1 MLNRFQSATRN
12 LQRVIAK
19 INPNNLVSSDLTG
32 SLLNI
37 KIPSQTKFQSK
48 TRQGVV
54 STIVNE
60 NGLNTQSFLTSSL
73 LNIDLPTTQSY
84 QSQIRSNP
92 NPIKIV
98 NNTNTINEFHDRI
111 FEYSARYV
119 MRIVSEFD
127 DTLNT
132 LTIKNVLLDY
142 GTEDV
147 TSENFEIFLFGLHI
161 PGDFT
166 VTQIG
171 SNIVIQLNDRYVDFD
186 NTTTNDI
193 YVYGKFVD
201 IILDTENSI
210 NLATENGEVLIIQ

>member
-48 TRQGVV
+48 TKHGVI
-54 STIVNE
+54 STVVNDTV
-60 NGLNTQSFLTSSL
+60 LNTQSFLTSSL
-73 LNIDLPTTQSY
+73 LNIDLPTTQSF
-84 QSQIRSNP
+84 QSHIRSNP

-98 NNTNTINEFHDRI
+98 NNSNTINEFHEQI

-119 MRIVSEFD
+119 RRVVSEFNSV
-127 DTLNT
+127 LNT
-132 LTIKNVLLDY
+132 LTIHNALLDY

-147 TSENFEIFLFGLHI
+147 TPENFEIFLFGLHI

-166 VTQIG
+166 VTQIDT
-171 SNIVIQLNDRYVDFD
+171 NIVIYLNDRYIDFD

-210 NLATENGEVLIIQ
+210 DLATEDGEILIIQ